1 MPGLRIWVMVAVG
14 ILTGLLAA
22 GIAFA
27 VSSVLPKTW
36 ESQAIVLVGSKTP
49 FNLAEIQANQATA
62 TRLAGLVA
70 TTTVLQPVIDR
81 LGLDESVADVRQAV
95 SATAPEGLSSIDIV
109 TSWSTADGAAGLADA
124 IAEQLVI
131 IATPDAP
138 APASPAPSVD
148 PAASPAPSASPEPS
162 PPINSLA
169 TIVQPAEIPTAPS
182 SPRVMIN
189 VLLGG
194 VLGFV
199 IGMGVAWLF
208 TTRPSQV

>member
-1 MPGLRIWVMVAVG
+1 MVAVG
-14 ILTGLLAA
+14 ILTGLFAA

-36 ESQAIVLVGSKTP
+36 ESQAIVLIGSETP
-49 FNLAEIQANQATA
+49 INLAEIQAYQATA
-62 TRLAGLVA
+62 TRLAGLVP
-70 TTTVLQPVIDR
+70 TSTILQPVIDS
-81 LGLDESVADVRQAV
+81 LGLEESVADVRQAV

-109 TSWSTADGAAGLADA
+109 TSWSTAEGAAALADA

-131 IATPDAP
+131 VATPEAP

-148 PAASPAPSASPEPS
+148 PAASPAPSPSPEPVQ
-162 PPINSLA
+162 PVGSLA
-169 TIVQPAEIPTAPS
+169 AIVQPAEVPTAPS

-199 IGMGVAWLF
+199 IGIGLAWLF
-208 TTRPSQV
+208 TTRPSEV